1 MRLVSKLCVVILAV
15 LVSTQSVLADEAADK
30 LKVMDAIAMLNL
42 PATPDEISKS
52 DVPGFYEVRYGMQFL
67 YVSADGKYVFHGALL
82 RPADGTNLTET
93 RRGDIRMSFVKDIPE
108 SEMIIFEPREVKRT
122 ITVFTD
128 IDCGFCRRL
137 HSHINEFM
145 RQGIRVRYV
154 LNPRAG
160 IGSPSYKKAVSVWC
174 ARDRN
179 KALTEAKQ
187 GVLLGEKDC
196 DNPVQKHMAVG
207 DAIGVQGT
215 PTILIEDGTHIGGYL
230 TPKQMQA
237 TLAARPVRDKQS
249 TN

>member
-1 MRLVSKLCVVILAV
+1 MRLLSKVCVLF
-15 LVSTQSVLADEAADK
+15 LVGLLSTQSVFADEAEEK
-30 LKVMDAIAMLNL
+30 LKVMDAVARLSL
-42 PATPDEISKS
+42 PAAPDEISKS
-52 DVPGFYEVRYGMQFL
+52 NVPGFYEVRYGMQFL

-82 RPADGTNLTET
+82 RPADGTNLTES
-93 RRGDIRMSFVKDIPE
+93 RRGDIRMSYVKDIPE

-137 HSHINEFM
+137 HSHIDEFM
-145 RQGIRVRYV
+145 QQGVRVRYIMY
-154 LNPRAG
+154 PRSG

-174 ARDRN
+174 AKDRN
-179 KALTEAKQ
+179 KALTKAKQ

-237 TLAARPVRDKQS
+237 TLAARPVRNNQS
-249 TN
+249 KN